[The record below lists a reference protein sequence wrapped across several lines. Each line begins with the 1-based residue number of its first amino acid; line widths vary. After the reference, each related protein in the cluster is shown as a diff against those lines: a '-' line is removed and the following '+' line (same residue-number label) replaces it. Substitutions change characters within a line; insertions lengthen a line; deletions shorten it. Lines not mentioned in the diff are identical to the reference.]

1 MTTRNLL
8 ISAAAALVAG
18 ALLSTG
24 AFAAA
29 PAVSAGDIT
38 KVSAAKADKDQ
49 YQVAQ
54 AKKKKG
60 KKKAKKGGK
69 KKKKM

>member
-29 PAVSAGDIT
+29 PSVSTGDIT
-38 KVSAAKADKDQ
+38 KVSAVKADKGQ

-54 AKKKKG
+54 AKKKA

>member
-1 MTTRNLL
+1 MKTRHLVL
-8 ISAAAALVAG
+8 SAAAALVAG

-29 PAVSAGDIT
+29 PAVSTGDIT
-38 KVSAAKADKDQ
+38 KVSAVKADKGQ

-54 AKKKKG
+54 EKKKA